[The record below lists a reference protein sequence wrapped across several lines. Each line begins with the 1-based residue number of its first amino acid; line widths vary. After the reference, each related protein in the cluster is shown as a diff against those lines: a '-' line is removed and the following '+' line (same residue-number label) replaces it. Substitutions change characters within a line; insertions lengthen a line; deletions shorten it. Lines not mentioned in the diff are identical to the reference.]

1 MYHARTYIIHYN
13 GQRTILRG
21 MTIAP
26 KLDTKNRDKDVC
38 IRIMGEPNP

>member
-1 MYHARTYIIHYN
+1 MYFARTFIMYYN

-26 KLDTKNRDKDVC
+26 KLNTKNRDKDVYV
-38 IRIMGEPNP
+38 